1 VGTGP
6 KVIRANQFVLEDDNG
21 KPRAVMN
28 VGKDGMPG
36 LALLYENG
44 VRIWSKP

>member
-1 VGTGP
+1 
-6 KVIRANQFVLEDDNG
+6 VIRANQFVLEDDNG
-21 KPRAVMN
+21 TTRAVLA
-28 VGKDGMPG
+28 VSKDGMPG